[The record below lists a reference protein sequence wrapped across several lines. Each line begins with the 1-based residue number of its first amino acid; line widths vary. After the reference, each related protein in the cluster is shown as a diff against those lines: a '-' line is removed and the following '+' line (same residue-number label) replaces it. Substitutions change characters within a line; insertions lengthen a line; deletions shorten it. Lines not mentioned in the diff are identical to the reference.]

1 MTKKTT
7 TNITTIPLVKTI
19 VNAIQDKKGQ
29 DITLID
35 LRGMEGAIAQC
46 FIVCQGSSPT
56 QVEAIASEVSDQV
69 REALRE
75 KAIGCVGLE
84 QAHWVAIDFADVIL
98 HIFVP
103 DMRQY
108 YDIEGLWQDAP
119 QTQIP
124 NLD

>member
-1 MTKKTT
+1 
-7 TNITTIPLVKTI
+7 
-19 VNAIQDKKGQ
+19 
-29 DITLID
+29 
-35 LRGMEGAIAQC
+35 MEGTIAQC
-46 FIVCQGSSPT
+46 FIVCQGRLAHSGGGHR
-56 QVEAIASEVSDQV
+56 SEVSDQV

-84 QAHWVAIDFADVIL
+84 QAHWVAIDFADVML